1 MSRIEKPFVLIV
13 DDNEATLT
21 LMTALLHRESAID
34 AAASGRDALDRLRTK
49 NYDAVIL
56 DLRMPDMDGFAVL
69 DFLQSEREDM
79 LRRTIVCTASL
90 MKAEM
95 ARVSNYQV
103 CAVIAKPFD
112 VEFFLTTVRSCFPP
126 EHRPLGPIFS
136 SGMMMLLADII
147 KRL

>member
-34 AAASGRDALDRLRTK
+34 AAASGRDALERLRTK

-90 MKAEM
+90 MKSEM

-103 CAVIAKPFD
+103 CAVIAK
-112 VEFFLTTVRSCFPP
+112 
-126 EHRPLGPIFS
+126 
-136 SGMMMLLADII
+136 
-147 KRL
+147 

>member
-21 LMTALLHRESAID
+21 LMTALLHRESSID
-34 AAASGRDALDRLRTK
+34 AATSGRDALERLRTK
-49 NYDAVIL
+49 NYAAVIL

-69 DFLQSEREDM
+69 DFLQSEREEM

-95 ARVSNYQV
+95 ARVSNYPV
-103 CAVIAKPFD
+103 CAVIAKPFG
-112 VEFFLTTVRSCFPP
+112 VEFFMNKVRSCFPP
-126 EHRPLGPIFS
+126 EHKPLGPIFS
-136 SGMMMLLADII
+136 SGMMMLLADIL
-147 KRL
+147 RQ